1 MGKLKRSISRAAQQ
15 IASLPMKAIGKHLRA
30 EVLERLTEE
39 TISVTMIPGNQIRF
53 YTPSPL
59 LMSRAAS
66 VLSKETDT
74 IQWID
79 GFEDGT
85 VFWDIGANVGVYSL
99 YAAIQKRVSVL
110 AFEPSAANFYVLSRN
125 IHLNQLGDR
134 ATAYCIAF
142 SDRSQLGMLNMASPS
157 MGAAVSQFG
166 RSGEMSRYWDG
177 QTAAAS
183 HGMIGFAIDDFIA
196 QFNPPFPNYLK
207 IDVDGLEPQI
217 LQGARTTLRD
227 ARLRSLLVELG
238 VKRETENRSTL
249 SLLEQAGFRFVSN
262 GPTQGSGGELAA
274 NYLFQKSPSS
284 IANNQADSK
293 DTKCSAESVQLA
305 K

>member
-1 MGKLKRSISRAAQQ
+1 MGELKRLISRAARQ
-15 IASLPMKAIGKHLRA
+15 IASLPMRAIGPHLRA
-30 EVLERLTEE
+30 GILDHLTEE
-39 TISVTMIPGNQIRF
+39 AISVVKIPGNQIRF
-53 YTPSPL
+53 CTPSPL
-59 LMSRAAS
+59 LMARASS
-66 VLSKETDT
+66 VLSKEEDT

-79 GFEDGT
+79 GFEERT

-110 AFEPSAANFYVLSRN
+110 AFEPSAANFHVLSRN
-125 IHLNQLGDR
+125 IHLNQLGDQ

-142 SDRSQLGMLNMASPS
+142 SEGSQLGMLNMASPS

-177 QTAAAS
+177 QTVAAS

-227 ARLRSLLVELG
+227 ARLRSLLVELS
-238 VKRETENRSTL
+238 VSRERECHNAL
-249 SLLEQAGFRFVSN
+249 SLLEEAGLRFVSN

-274 NYLFQKSPSS
+274 NHLFQKCPFP

-293 DTKCSAESVQLA
+293 DPKCSAESVQLT

>member
-1 MGKLKRSISRAAQQ
+1 MGKLKRLISRAAQQ
-15 IASLPMKAIGKHLRA
+15 IASLPMKAIGPHLRTDI
-30 EVLERLTEE
+30 LDHLTEE
-39 TISVTMIPGNQIRF
+39 AISVVKIPGNQIRF

-59 LMSRAAS
+59 LIARASS
-66 VLSKETDT
+66 VLSKEVDT
-74 IQWID
+74 IDWID
-79 GFEDGT
+79 GFEERT

-110 AFEPSAANFYVLSRN
+110 AFEPSAANFHVLSRN

-142 SDRSQLGMLNMASPS
+142 SGRSQLGMLNMSSPS

-166 RSGEMSRYWDG
+166 KSGEMSRYWDG
-177 QTAAAS
+177 QTVAAS

-207 IDVDGLEPQI
+207 IDVDGLEPRI

-227 ARLRSLLVELG
+227 TRLRSLLVELD
-238 VKRETENRSTL
+238 VKHESENRGTL
-249 SLLEQAGFRFVSN
+249 SLLEEAGFRFVSN

-274 NYLFQKSPSS
+274 NYLYQKGPSP
-284 IANNQADSK
+284 ITNNQADSK
-293 DTKCSAESVQLA
+293 DPKCSAESVQLA

>member
-1 MGKLKRSISRAAQQ
+1 MGKVRRLISRAAQQ
-15 IASLPMKAIGKHLRA
+15 IASSPMKAIGPQLRTDI
-30 EVLERLTEE
+30 LDHLTEE
-39 TISVTMIPGNQIRF
+39 AISVVKIPGNQVRF

-59 LMSRAAS
+59 LMARASS
-66 VLSKETDT
+66 VLSKEADT
-74 IQWID
+74 IHWID
-79 GFEDGT
+79 GFEERT

-110 AFEPSAANFYVLSRN
+110 AFEPSAANFHVLSKN

-142 SDRSQLGMLNMASPS
+142 SERSKLGMLNMASPS

-177 QTAAAS
+177 QMVAAS

-217 LQGARTTLRD
+217 LQGARTTLCD
-227 ARLRSLLVELG
+227 TRLRSLLVELN
-238 VKRETENRSTL
+238 VKHESESRSTL
-249 SLLEQAGFRFVSN
+249 SLLEEAGFHFVSN

-274 NYLFQKSPSS
+274 NYLFQKGPSP

-293 DTKCSAESVQLA
+293 DPKCSAESVQLA